1 MSEPCQQ
8 EGAIGKLEATTHSIG
23 ETLKQLSSVLEKIA
37 SQGTTIQHL
46 SEGQNILFDRVRN
59 MELTAE
65 SQKVKVGFVMSLIS
79 IVSSAVTAFLFK
91 HFGGH

>member
-1 MSEPCQQ
+1 MEPCQQ
-8 EGAIGKLEATTHSIG
+8 ENAIGKLEATTDAIG
-23 ETLKQLSSVLEKIA
+23 KTLERLGTVLEKIA

-59 MELTAE
+59 MELSAE